1 MSELCS
7 EPYKPASSEDPPAHF
22 FARTAPFLWRGL
34 VLIATLVSIG
44 FLLQRLGINTLFE
57 TGWIDSQVR
66 GRGVAGGALFV
77 MVGTAFTAIGLPRQ
91 VLSFLAGYAF
101 GFAMGTGLALIAT
114 LTGAIATFQ
123 YARLMGRSFLVRHFP
138 HRIKKID
145 DFLAGH
151 TLTMTLVLRLSPF
164 TNNLAT
170 NLAGGIS
177 GVRSVPFFIGSA
189 LGYLPQTLVFA
200 LLGSGFNLDPGLRT
214 GLSIALFVISS
225 FLGVWLWHRYR
236 RGLPED
242 LPDADDP
249 PDAGGE

>member
-1 MSELCS
+1 MS
-7 EPYKPASSEDPPAHF
+7 EPYKSTNSSTHF
-22 FARTAPFLWRGL
+22 PVRTAPFLWRGL
-34 VLIATLVSIG
+34 ILIATLVLIG
-44 FLLQRLGINTLFE
+44 LLLQRLGIHALFE
-57 TGWIDSQVR
+57 TKWIDNEVR
-66 GRGVAGGALFV
+66 GHGLAGGALFV
-77 MVGTAFTAIGLPRQ
+77 TVGTAFTAIGFPRQ

-101 GFAMGTGLALIAT
+101 GLVVGTGLALVAT
-114 LTGAIATFQ
+114 LIGAVATFQ
-123 YARLMGRSFLVRHFP
+123 YARFMGRDFLIRHFP

-151 TLTMTLVLRLSPF
+151 TMTMTLVLRLSPF

-177 GVRSVPFFIGSA
+177 GVQLLPFFTGSA
-189 LGYLPQTLVFA
+189 LGYLPQTLIFA

-214 GLSIALFVISS
+214 GISIALFVISS
-225 FLGVWLWHRYR
+225 LLGVFLWHRQR

-249 PDAGGE
+249 PNTF